1 LISGPQASHLA
12 GHANPI
18 FLEGKL
24 LPLAVPAARELG
36 LKDGDI
42 VQATVQAR
50 GGADMALFLRGRL
63 LELPKPSPWPE
74 GHTLNMRVIASPSGP
89 WSLQLLPLSSVST
102 GSTALVTLPSLPSAA
117 SLISNVA
124 NLLFRPAGQPEL
136 AKLFQP
142 GNLESLLQSVPRP
155 DLQSQ
160 WRGMQLSMAQLTPQ
174 ALSQFVAATM
184 GAEVWLARGMSPPVD
199 DPKQL
204 LRRLIAAIQRDE
216 SDEDGTK
223 IGGIQRAVDDLE
235 ASQVQAVQAQNQ
247 REMQM
252 RMVLPFYDAEP
263 VELVFRRAPRV
274 NGKSPPLTVNVHSR
288 SQSLGEIWL
297 KTQLHAGVR
306 VELNMWAVDVDVV
319 RQAKSRSAELGQQ
332 LVDAGLSMQSFQI
345 VHGRRPAE
353 PAEWRPTG
361 RGMVVDVSA

>member
-36 LKDGDI
+36 LKDGEI

-50 GGADMALFLRGRL
+50 GGGDLALLLRGRL

-89 WSLQLLPLSSVST
+89 WNLQLLPLNSA
-102 GSTALVTLPSLPSAA
+102 STALLTLPSAPAAA
-117 SLISNVA
+117 SLISTVA

-142 GNLESLLQSVPRP
+142 GNLEALLQTVPRP
-155 DLQSQ
+155 DLQAQ
-160 WRGMQLSMAQLTPQ
+160 WRGIQLSMAQLTPEILRQ
-174 ALSQFVAATM
+174 AVVAGM
-184 GAEVWLARGMSPPVD
+184 GAEVWLARGMAPPAE

-204 LRRLIAAIQRDE
+204 LRRLIAAMERGE
-216 SDEDGTK
+216 TDEDGSK
-223 IGGIQRAVDDLE
+223 INGLHRAVDDLE

-247 REMQM
+247 REMLM

-263 VELVFRRAPRV
+263 VELVFRRAPRQG
-274 NGKSPPLTVNVHSR
+274 GKSPPLTVNVHSR

-297 KTQLHAGVR
+297 KTQLHGGER
-306 VELNMWAVDVDVV
+306 VELNMWALEVDVV
-319 RQAKSRSAELGQQ
+319 RQARSRSAELGQQ
-332 LVDAGLSMQSFQI
+332 LVAAGLTMQSFQI

-353 PAEWRPTG
+353 PSEWRPSG

>member
-36 LKDGDI
+36 LKDGEI

-50 GGADMALFLRGRL
+50 GGGDLALLLRGRL

-74 GHTLNMRVIASPSGP
+74 GHTLNMRVISSPSGP
-89 WSLQLLPLSSVST
+89 WSLQLLPINSA
-102 GSTALVTLPSLPSAA
+102 STALVTLPSAPAAA
-117 SLISNVA
+117 SLISTVA

-142 GNLESLLQSVPRP
+142 GNLEALLQTVPRP
-155 DLQSQ
+155 DLQAQ
-160 WRGMQLSMAQLTPQ
+160 WRGMQLSMAQLTPEILRQ
-174 ALSQFVAATM
+174 AVVAGM
-184 GAEVWLARGMSPPVD
+184 GAEVWLARGMAPPAD

-204 LRRLIAAIQRDE
+204 LRRLIAAMTRGE
-216 SDEDGTK
+216 TDEDGSK
-223 IGGIQRAVDDLE
+223 INGLQRAVDDLE

-247 REMQM
+247 REMLM

-263 VELVFRRAPRV
+263 VELIFRRAPRQG
-274 NGKSPPLTVNVHSR
+274 GKSPPLTVNVHSR

-297 KTQLHAGVR
+297 KTQLHGGER
-306 VELNMWAVDVDVV
+306 VELNMWALEVDVV
-319 RQAKSRSAELGQQ
+319 RQARSRSAELGQQ
-332 LVDAGLSMQSFQI
+332 LVDAGLTMQSFQI

-353 PAEWRPTG
+353 PTEWRPSG

>member
-1 LISGPQASHLA
+1 M
-12 GHANPI
+12 
-18 FLEGKL
+18 

-42 VQATVQAR
+42 VPATVQAR
-50 GGADMALFLRGRL
+50 GSGDMALLLRGRL
-63 LELPKPSPWPE
+63 LELPRPSPWPE
-74 GHTLNMRVIASPSGP
+74 GHTLSMRVIASPSGP
-89 WSLQLLPLSSVST
+89 WNLQLLPANSA
-102 GSTALVTLPSLPSAA
+102 STALTTLPSLPAAA
-117 SLISNVA
+117 SLISSVA

-136 AKLFQP
+136 AKLFQS

-174 ALSQFVAATM
+174 ALRQFVAAGM
-184 GAEVWLARGMSPPVD
+184 GAEVWLARGMAPPAD

-204 LRRLIAAIQRDE
+204 LRRLMAAMERGE

-247 REMQM
+247 REMLM
-252 RMVLPFYDAEP
+252 RMVLPFYDSEP
-263 VELVFRRAPRV
+263 VELVFRRAPRQG
-274 NGKSPPLTVNVHSR
+274 GKKPPLTVNVHSR

-297 KTQLHAGVR
+297 KTQLHGGER
-306 VELNMWAVDVDVV
+306 VELNMWAVEGDVV
-319 RQAKSRSAELGQQ
+319 RQAKSRATELGQQ

-353 PAEWRPTG
+353 PAEWRPSG

>member
-1 LISGPQASHLA
+1 MISGPQPSHLA
-12 GHANPI
+12 GQANPI

-36 LKDGDI
+36 LKDGEV

-50 GGADMALFLRGRL
+50 GSGDMALLLRGRL

-74 GHTLNMRVIASPSGP
+74 GHTLSMRVISSPSGP
-89 WSLQLLPLSSVST
+89 WNLQLLPVNSA
-102 GSTALVTLPSLPSAA
+102 STALTTLPSLPAAA
-117 SLISNVA
+117 SLISTVA
-124 NLLFRPAGQPEL
+124 NLLFRPVGQPEL

-142 GNLESLLQSVPRP
+142 GNLESLLQTVPRP
-155 DLQSQ
+155 DLQAQ
-160 WRGMQLSMAQLTPQ
+160 WRGMQLSMAHLTPQ
-174 ALSQFVAATM
+174 ALSQALAGVM
-184 GAEVWLARGMSPPVD
+184 GAEVWLARGMAPPTD

-204 LRRLIAAIQRDE
+204 LRRLMAAVARGE

-223 IGGIQRAVDDLE
+223 INGLQRAVDDLE

-263 VELVFRRAPRV
+263 VELVFRRAPREG
-274 NGKSPPLTVNVHSR
+274 GKTPPLTVNVHSR

-297 KTQLHAGVR
+297 KTQLHGGER
-306 VELNMWAVDVDVV
+306 VELNMWAVQSDVV
-319 RQAKSRSAELGQQ
+319 RQARDRATELGQQ

-353 PAEWRPTG
+353 PTEWRPSG

>member
-1 LISGPQASHLA
+1 
-12 GHANPI
+12 
-18 FLEGKL
+18 
-24 LPLAVPAARELG
+24 VPAARELG
-36 LKDGDI
+36 LKDGEI

-50 GGADMALFLRGRL
+50 GGGDLALLLRGRL

-89 WSLQLLPLSSVST
+89 WNLQLLPLNSA
-102 GSTALVTLPSLPSAA
+102 STALLTLPSAPAAA
-117 SLISNVA
+117 SLISTVA

-142 GNLESLLQSVPRP
+142 GNLEALLQTVPRP
-155 DLQSQ
+155 DLQAQ
-160 WRGMQLSMAQLTPQ
+160 WRGIQLSMAQLTPEILRQ
-174 ALSQFVAATM
+174 AVVAGM
-184 GAEVWLARGMSPPVD
+184 GAEVWLARGMAPPAE

-204 LRRLIAAIQRDE
+204 LRRLIAAMERGE
-216 SDEDGTK
+216 TDEDGSK
-223 IGGIQRAVDDLE
+223 INGLHRAVDDLE

-247 REMQM
+247 REMLM

-263 VELVFRRAPRV
+263 VELVFRRAPRQG
-274 NGKSPPLTVNVHSR
+274 GKSPPLTVNVHSR

-297 KTQLHAGVR
+297 KTQLHGGER
-306 VELNMWAVDVDVV
+306 VELNMWALEVDVV
-319 RQAKSRSAELGQQ
+319 RQARSRSAELGQQ
-332 LVDAGLSMQSFQI
+332 LVAAGLTMQSFQI

-353 PAEWRPTG
+353 PSEWRPSG

>member
-36 LKDGDI
+36 LKDGEI

-50 GGADMALFLRGRL
+50 GGGDLALLLRGRL

-74 GHTLNMRVIASPSGP
+74 GHTLNMRVISSPSGP
-89 WSLQLLPLSSVST
+89 WSLQLLPINSA
-102 GSTALVTLPSLPSAA
+102 STALATLPSAPAAA
-117 SLISNVA
+117 SLISTVA

-142 GNLESLLQSVPRP
+142 GNLEALLQTVPRP
-155 DLQSQ
+155 DLQAQ
-160 WRGMQLSMAQLTPQ
+160 WRGMQLSMAQLTPEILRQ
-174 ALSQFVAATM
+174 AVVAGM
-184 GAEVWLARGMSPPVD
+184 GAEVWLARGMAPPAD

-204 LRRLIAAIQRDE
+204 LRRLIAAMTRGE
-216 SDEDGTK
+216 TDEDGSK
-223 IGGIQRAVDDLE
+223 INGLQRAVDDLE

-247 REMQM
+247 REMLM

-263 VELVFRRAPRV
+263 VELIFRRAPRQG
-274 NGKSPPLTVNVHSR
+274 GKSPPLTVNVHSR

-297 KTQLHAGVR
+297 KTQLHGGER
-306 VELNMWAVDVDVV
+306 VELNMWALEVDVV
-319 RQAKSRSAELGQQ
+319 RQARSRSAELGQQ
-332 LVDAGLSMQSFQI
+332 LVDAGLTMQSFQI

-353 PAEWRPTG
+353 PTEWRPSG

>member
-1 LISGPQASHLA
+1 M
-12 GHANPI
+12 
-18 FLEGKL
+18 

-36 LKDGDI
+36 LQDGD
-42 VQATVQAR
+42 VVKATVQAR
-50 GGADMALFLRGRL
+50 GGGDMALFLRGRL

-74 GHTLNMRVIASPSGP
+74 GHTLNMRVVASPSGP
-89 WSLQLLPLSSVST
+89 WSLQLLPAN
-102 GSTALVTLPSLPSAA
+102 GALAVLTTLPALPAAA

-124 NLLFRPAGQPEL
+124 NLLFRPVGQPEL

-142 GNLESLLQSVPRP
+142 GNLESLLQTVPRP
-155 DLQSQ
+155 DLQAQ

-174 ALSQFVAATM
+174 ALRQFVAAGM
-184 GAEVWLARGMSPPVD
+184 GAEVWLARGMTPPVD

-204 LRRLIAAIQRDE
+204 LRRLMAAISRDE
-216 SDEDGTK
+216 SDEDGSK

-263 VELVFRRAPRV
+263 VEVIFRRAPREG
-274 NGKSPPLTVNVHSR
+274 GKTPPLTVNVHSR

-297 KTQLHAGVR
+297 KTQLHGGER
-306 VELNMWAVDVDVV
+306 VELNMWAVQADVV
-319 RQAKSRSAELGQQ
+319 QQARSRSAELSQH
-332 LVDAGLSMQSFQI
+332 LVDAGLTMQSFQI

-353 PAEWRPTG
+353 PAQWRPSG

>member
-36 LKDGDI
+36 LKDGDVI
-42 VQATVQAR
+42 QATVQAR
-50 GGADMALFLRGRL
+50 GGGDMALLLRGRL
-63 LELPKPSPWPE
+63 VELPRPSPWPE
-74 GHTLNMRVIASPSGP
+74 GYTLNMRVIASASGP
-89 WSLQLLPLSSVST
+89 WSLQLLPANASVP
-102 GSTALVTLPSLPSAA
+102 ALALLPALPNAA

-136 AKLFQP
+136 AQLFRP
-142 GNLESLLQSVPRP
+142 GTLEALLQTVPRP
-155 DLQSQ
+155 DLQAQ

-174 ALSQFVAATM
+174 ALSQAVAAGM
-184 GAEVWLARGMSPPVD
+184 GAEVWLARGMTPPID

-204 LRRLIAAIQRDE
+204 LRRLMAAMARGE
-216 SDEDGTK
+216 SDEDTTK
-223 IGGIQRAVDDLE
+223 VGGIQRAVDDLE

-247 REMQM
+247 RELLM

-263 VELVFRRAPRV
+263 VELVFRRAPREG
-274 NGKSPPLTVNVHSR
+274 GKTPPLTVNVHSH
-288 SQSLGEIWL
+288 SQSIGEIWL
-297 KTQLHAGVR
+297 KTQLHGGER
-306 VELNMWAVDVDVV
+306 VELKMWAIEADVV
-319 RQAKSRSAELGQQ
+319 RQARSRATELGQQ
-332 LVDAGLSMQSFQI
+332 LLDAGLSMQSFQI
-345 VHGRRPAE
+345 VHGPRPAE
-353 PAEWRPTG
+353 PAEWRPSG

>member
-1 LISGPQASHLA
+1 MISGPQASHLA

-36 LKDGDI
+36 LKDGDVI
-42 VQATVQAR
+42 QATVQAR
-50 GGADMALFLRGRL
+50 GGGDMALLLRGRL
-63 LELPKPSPWPE
+63 VELPRPSPWPE
-74 GHTLNMRVIASPSGP
+74 GHTLNMRVIASASGP
-89 WSLQLLPLSSVST
+89 WSLQLLPANASV
-102 GSTALVTLPSLPSAA
+102 TALALLPALPNAA

-136 AKLFQP
+136 AQLFRP
-142 GNLESLLQSVPRP
+142 GTLEALLQTVPRP
-155 DLQSQ
+155 DLQAQ

-174 ALSQFVAATM
+174 ALSQAVAAGM
-184 GAEVWLARGMSPPVD
+184 GAEVWLARGMTPPID

-204 LRRLIAAIQRDE
+204 LRRLMAAMTRGD
-216 SDEDGTK
+216 SDEDTTK
-223 IGGIQRAVDDLE
+223 VGGIQRAVDDLE

-247 REMQM
+247 REVLL

-263 VELVFRRAPRV
+263 VELVFRRAPREG
-274 NGKSPPLTVNVHSR
+274 GKTPPLTVNVHSR
-288 SQSLGEIWL
+288 SQSIGEIWL
-297 KTQLHAGVR
+297 KTQLHGGER
-306 VELNMWAVDVDVV
+306 VELKMWAIEADVV
-319 RQAKSRSAELGQQ
+319 RQARSRATELGQQ
-332 LVDAGLSMQSFQI
+332 LLDAGLSMQSFQI

-353 PAEWRPTG
+353 PAEWRPSG

>member
-1 LISGPQASHLA
+1 M
-12 GHANPI
+12 
-18 FLEGKL
+18 

-42 VQATVQAR
+42 VPATVQAR
-50 GGADMALFLRGRL
+50 GSGDMALLLRGRL
-63 LELPKPSPWPE
+63 LELPRPSPWPE
-74 GHTLNMRVIASPSGP
+74 GHTLSMRVIASPSGP
-89 WSLQLLPLSSVST
+89 WNLQLLPANSA
-102 GSTALVTLPSLPSAA
+102 STALTTLPSLPAAA
-117 SLISNVA
+117 SLISSVA

-136 AKLFQP
+136 AKLFQS

-174 ALSQFVAATM
+174 ALSQFVAAGM
-184 GAEVWLARGMSPPVD
+184 GAEVWLARGMAPPAA

-204 LRRLIAAIQRDE
+204 LRRLMAAMERGE

-247 REMQM
+247 REMLM
-252 RMVLPFYDAEP
+252 RMVLPFYDSEP
-263 VELVFRRAPRV
+263 VELVFRRAPRQG
-274 NGKSPPLTVNVHSR
+274 GKKPPLTVNVHSR

-297 KTQLHAGVR
+297 KTQLHGGER
-306 VELNMWAVDVDVV
+306 VELNMWAVEGDVV
-319 RQAKSRSAELGQQ
+319 RQAKSRATELGQQ

-353 PAEWRPTG
+353 PAEWRPSG

>member
-1 LISGPQASHLA
+1 MISGPQASHLA

-36 LKDGDI
+36 LKDGEI

-50 GGADMALFLRGRL
+50 GGGDLALLLRGRL

-74 GHTLNMRVIASPSGP
+74 GHTLNMRVISSPSGP
-89 WSLQLLPLSSVST
+89 WNLQLLPINSA
-102 GSTALVTLPSLPSAA
+102 STALATLPSAPAAA
-117 SLISNVA
+117 SLISTVA
-124 NLLFRPAGQPEL
+124 NLLFRPVGQPEL

-142 GNLESLLQSVPRP
+142 GNLEALLQTVPRP
-155 DLQSQ
+155 DLQAQ
-160 WRGMQLSMAQLTPQ
+160 WRGMQLSMAQLTPEILRQ
-174 ALSQFVAATM
+174 AVVAGM
-184 GAEVWLARGMSPPVD
+184 GAEVWLARGMAPPAD

-204 LRRLIAAIQRDE
+204 LRRLIAAMARGE
-216 SDEDGTK
+216 TDEDGSQ
-223 IGGIQRAVDDLE
+223 INGLQRAVDDLE

-247 REMQM
+247 REMLM
-252 RMVLPFYDAEP
+252 RMVLPFYDAQP
-263 VELVFRRAPRV
+263 VELIFRRAPRQG
-274 NGKSPPLTVNVHSR
+274 GKAPPLTVNVHSR

-297 KTQLHAGVR
+297 KTQLHGGER
-306 VELNMWAVDVDVV
+306 VELNMWALEVDVV
-319 RQAKSRSAELGQQ
+319 RQARSRSAELGQQ
-332 LVDAGLSMQSFQI
+332 LVDAGLTMQSFQI

>member
-1 LISGPQASHLA
+1 
-12 GHANPI
+12 
-18 FLEGKL
+18 
-24 LPLAVPAARELG
+24 
-36 LKDGDI
+36 
-42 VQATVQAR
+42 
-50 GGADMALFLRGRL
+50 MALLLRGRL
-63 LELPKPSPWPE
+63 LELPRPSPWPE
-74 GHTLNMRVIASPSGP
+74 GHTLSMRVIASPSGP
-89 WSLQLLPLSSVST
+89 WNLQLLPANSA
-102 GSTALVTLPSLPSAA
+102 STALTTLPSLPAAA
-117 SLISNVA
+117 SLISSVA

-136 AKLFQP
+136 AKLFQS

-174 ALSQFVAATM
+174 ALRQFVAAGM
-184 GAEVWLARGMSPPVD
+184 GAEVWLARGMAPPAD

-204 LRRLIAAIQRDE
+204 LRRLMAAMERGE

-247 REMQM
+247 REMLM
-252 RMVLPFYDAEP
+252 RMVLPFYDSEP
-263 VELVFRRAPRV
+263 VELVFRRAPRQG
-274 NGKSPPLTVNVHSR
+274 GKKPPLTVNVHSR

-297 KTQLHAGVR
+297 KTQLHGGER
-306 VELNMWAVDVDVV
+306 VELNMWAVEGDVV
-319 RQAKSRSAELGQQ
+319 RQAKSRATELGQQ

-353 PAEWRPTG
+353 PAEWRPSG

>member
-1 LISGPQASHLA
+1 MISGPQPSHLA
-12 GHANPI
+12 GQINPI

-42 VQATVQAR
+42 VPATVQAR
-50 GGADMALFLRGRL
+50 GSGDMALLLRGRL
-63 LELPKPSPWPE
+63 LELPRPSPWPE
-74 GHTLNMRVIASPSGP
+74 GHTLSMRVIASPSGP
-89 WSLQLLPLSSVST
+89 WNLQLLPAN
-102 GSTALVTLPSLPSAA
+102 GASTALTTLPSQPAAA
-117 SLISNVA
+117 SLISSVA

-136 AKLFQP
+136 AKLFQS

-174 ALSQFVAATM
+174 ALSQFVAAGM
-184 GAEVWLARGMSPPVD
+184 GAEVWLARGMAPPAD

-204 LRRLIAAIQRDE
+204 LRRLMAAMERGE
-216 SDEDGTK
+216 SDEDGSK

-247 REMQM
+247 REMLM

-263 VELVFRRAPRV
+263 VELVFRRAPRQG
-274 NGKSPPLTVNVHSR
+274 GKKPPLTVNVHSR

-297 KTQLHAGVR
+297 KTQLHGGER
-306 VELNMWAVDVDVV
+306 VELNMWAVEADVV
-319 RQAKSRSAELGQQ
+319 RQAKSRATELGQQ

-353 PAEWRPTG
+353 PAEWRPSG

>member
-1 LISGPQASHLA
+1 MISGPQPSQPA
-12 GHANPI
+12 GQVNPI

-24 LPLAVPAARELG
+24 LPLAVLAARELG
-36 LKDGDI
+36 LKDGDV

-50 GGADMALFLRGRL
+50 GGGDLVLLLRGRW

-74 GHTLNMRVIASPSGP
+74 GHTLGLRVIASPSGP
-89 WSLQLLPLSSVST
+89 WNLQLLPVNSAPAAL
-102 GSTALVTLPSLPSAA
+102 TALPSLPAAA

-142 GNLESLLQSVPRP
+142 GNLDALLQTVPRP
-155 DLQSQ
+155 DLQAQ

-174 ALSQFVAATM
+174 ALRQFVAAGM
-184 GAEVWLARGMSPPVD
+184 GAEAWLARGMSPPAD

-204 LRRLIAAIQRDE
+204 LKRLMSAMARGEKD
-216 SDEDGTK
+216 DDGTK

-247 REMQM
+247 REMLM
-252 RMVLPFYDAEP
+252 RMVLPFHDAEP
-263 VELVFRRAPRV
+263 VELVFRRAPREG
-274 NGKSPPLTVNVHSR
+274 GKSPPLTVNVHSR

-297 KTQLHAGVR
+297 KTQLHGGER
-306 VELNMWAVDVDVV
+306 VELNMWALEAEVV
-319 RQAKSRSAELGQQ
+319 RQAKSRSAELRQQ
-332 LVDAGLSMQSFQI
+332 LVDAGLTMQSFQI

-353 PAEWRPTG
+353 PTEWRPSG

>member
-1 LISGPQASHLA
+1 LISGPQPSHFA

-42 VQATVQAR
+42 VQATVLAR
-50 GGADMALFLRGRL
+50 GGSDMALLLRGKL

-74 GHTLNMRVIASPSGP
+74 GHTLNMRVISSPSGP
-89 WSLQLLPLSSVST
+89 WSLQLLPLTSA
-102 GSTALVTLPSLPSAA
+102 STALATLPSAPAAA
-117 SLISNVA
+117 SLISTVA

-142 GNLESLLQSVPRP
+142 GNLEALLQSVPRP

-174 ALSQFVAATM
+174 ILRQAVVAGM
-184 GAEVWLARGMSPPVD
+184 GAEVWLARGMAPPTD

-204 LRRLIAAIQRDE
+204 LRRLIAALAQGEI
-216 SDEDGTK
+216 DEDGSK
-223 IGGIQRAVDDLE
+223 ISGLQRAVDDLE
-235 ASQVQAVQAQNQ
+235 ASQVQAVQAQHQ
-247 REMQM
+247 REMLM

-263 VELVFRRAPRV
+263 VELIFRRAPRQG
-274 NGKSPPLTVNVHSR
+274 GKAPPLTVNVHSR

-297 KTQLHAGVR
+297 KTQLHGGER
-306 VELNMWAVDVDVV
+306 VELNMWALEVDVV
-319 RQAKSRSAELGQQ
+319 RQARSRSTELGQQ

-353 PAEWRPTG
+353 PTEWRPSG

>member
-1 LISGPQASHLA
+1 M
-12 GHANPI
+12 
-18 FLEGKL
+18 

-42 VQATVQAR
+42 VQATVLAR
-50 GGADMALFLRGRL
+50 GGSDMALLLRGKL

-74 GHTLNMRVIASPSGP
+74 GHTLNMRVISSPSGP
-89 WSLQLLPLSSVST
+89 WSLQLLPLTSA
-102 GSTALVTLPSLPSAA
+102 STALATLPSAPAAA
-117 SLISNVA
+117 SLISTVA

-142 GNLESLLQSVPRP
+142 GNLEALLQSVPRP
-155 DLQSQ
+155 DLQAQ

-174 ALSQFVAATM
+174 ILRQAVVAGM
-184 GAEVWLARGMSPPVD
+184 GAEVWLARGMAPPTD

-204 LRRLIAAIQRDE
+204 LRRLIAALAQGEI
-216 SDEDGTK
+216 DEDGSK
-223 IGGIQRAVDDLE
+223 ISGLQRAVDDLE
-235 ASQVQAVQAQNQ
+235 ASQVQAVQAQHQ
-247 REMQM
+247 REMLM

-263 VELVFRRAPRV
+263 VELIFRRAPRQG
-274 NGKSPPLTVNVHSR
+274 GKAPPLTVNVHSR

-297 KTQLHAGVR
+297 KTQLHGGER
-306 VELNMWAVDVDVV
+306 VELNMWALEVDVV
-319 RQAKSRSAELGQQ
+319 RQARSRSTELGQQ

-353 PAEWRPTG
+353 PTEWRPSG

>member
-1 LISGPQASHLA
+1 MISGPQASHLA

-36 LKDGDI
+36 LKDGEI

-50 GGADMALFLRGRL
+50 GGGDLALLLRGRF

-74 GHTLNMRVIASPSGP
+74 GHTLNMRVISSPSGP
-89 WSLQLLPLSSVST
+89 WNLQLLPMSSA
-102 GSTALVTLPSLPSAA
+102 STALATLPSAPAAA
-117 SLISNVA
+117 SLISTVA

-142 GNLESLLQSVPRP
+142 GNLEALLQTVPRP
-155 DLQSQ
+155 DLQAQ
-160 WRGMQLSMAQLTPQ
+160 WRGMQLSMAQLTPEILRQ
-174 ALSQFVAATM
+174 AVVAGM
-184 GAEVWLARGMSPPVD
+184 GAEVWLARGMAPPTD

-204 LRRLIAAIQRDE
+204 LRRLIAAMARGE
-216 SDEDGTK
+216 TDEDGSK
-223 IGGIQRAVDDLE
+223 ISGLQRAVDDLE

-247 REMQM
+247 REMLM

-263 VELVFRRAPRV
+263 VELIFRRAPRQG
-274 NGKSPPLTVNVHSR
+274 GKAPPLTVNVHSR

-297 KTQLHAGVR
+297 KTQLHGGER
-306 VELNMWAVDVDVV
+306 VELNMWALEVDVV
-319 RQAKSRSAELGQQ
+319 RQARSRSAELGQQ
-332 LVDAGLSMQSFQI
+332 LVDAGLTMQSFQI

-353 PAEWRPTG
+353 PTEWRPSG

>member
-1 LISGPQASHLA
+1 MISGPQASHLA

-36 LKDGDI
+36 LKDGEV

-50 GGADMALFLRGRL
+50 GGGDMALLLRGRL

-89 WSLQLLPLSSVST
+89 WNLQLLPVNTASSA
-102 GSTALVTLPSLPSAA
+102 STALTALPSMPAVA

-124 NLLFRPAGQPEL
+124 NLLFRPVGQPEL

-142 GNLESLLQSVPRP
+142 GNLESLLQTVPRP
-155 DLQSQ
+155 DLQAQ

-174 ALSQFVAATM
+174 ALSQFVAAGM
-184 GAEVWLARGMSPPVD
+184 GAEVWLARGMTPPAD

-204 LRRLIAAIQRDE
+204 LRRLMAAMTLGE

-223 IGGIQRAVDDLE
+223 IGSIQRAVDDLE

-263 VELVFRRAPRV
+263 VELIFRRAPREG
-274 NGKSPPLTVNVHSR
+274 GKKPPLTVNVHSR

-297 KTQLHAGVR
+297 KTQLHGGER
-306 VELNMWAVDVDVV
+306 VELNMWAVEVDVV
-319 RQAKSRSAELGQQ
+319 RQARSRAEELGQQ

-345 VHGRRPAE
+345 VHGRRPVE
-353 PAEWRPTG
+353 PTEWRPSG

>member
-1 LISGPQASHLA
+1 M
-12 GHANPI
+12 
-18 FLEGKL
+18 

-42 VQATVQAR
+42 VPATVQAR
-50 GGADMALFLRGRL
+50 GSGDMALLLRGRL
-63 LELPKPSPWPE
+63 LELPRPSPWPE
-74 GHTLNMRVIASPSGP
+74 GHTLSMRVIASPSGP
-89 WSLQLLPLSSVST
+89 WNLQLLPANSA
-102 GSTALVTLPSLPSAA
+102 STALTTLPSLPAAA
-117 SLISNVA
+117 SLISSVA

-136 AKLFQP
+136 AKLFQS

-174 ALSQFVAATM
+174 ALRQFVAAGM
-184 GAEVWLARGMSPPVD
+184 GAEVWLARGMAPPAD

-204 LRRLIAAIQRDE
+204 LRRLMAAMERGE

-247 REMQM
+247 REMLM
-252 RMVLPFYDAEP
+252 RMVLPFYDSEP
-263 VELVFRRAPRV
+263 VELVFRRAPRQG
-274 NGKSPPLTVNVHSR
+274 GKKPPLTVNVHSR

-297 KTQLHAGVR
+297 KTQLHGGER
-306 VELNMWAVDVDVV
+306 VELNMWAVEGDVV
-319 RQAKSRSAELGQQ
+319 RQAKSRATELGQQ
-332 LVDAGLSMQSFQI
+332 LVDAGLLMQSFQI

-353 PAEWRPTG
+353 PAEWRPSG